1 MLMLCPI
8 CADEFAGSESHCPA
22 CGFDLFP
29 VTMDERTSA
38 TIEAAETG
46 ARRPVEYVELCRPRL
61 FPVAMLI
68 KQVLEQHDVRAIVQ
82 GGHSLSVMPHLAMFG
97 EMRLLVDSERLD
109 LARRIYAAY
118 FETADDIEFTAEDL
132 A

>member
-8 CADEFAGSESHCPA
+8 CADEFADSQSQCPA

-29 VTMDERTSA
+29 VTMDERT
-38 TIEAAETG
+38 AAELDAL

-68 KQVLEQHDVRAIVQ
+68 KQVLEQHDVGVIVQ

-97 EMRLLVDSERLD
+97 ELRVLVDSDRLD
-109 LARRIYAAY
+109 LARRVYAAY
-118 FETADDIEFTAEDL
+118 FETSDDTEFAVEE
-132 A
+132 

>member
-8 CADEFAGSESHCPA
+8 CADEFAGSQSICPA

-29 VTMDERTSA
+29 ATLDPRT
-38 TIEAAETG
+38 AAALEEINH
-46 ARRPVEYVELCRPRL
+46 RPVEYVELCRPRL

-68 KQVLEQHDVRAIVQ
+68 KQVLEQHDVGVIVQ

-97 EMRLLVDSERLD
+97 ELRVLVDSERLD
-109 LARRIYAAY
+109 LAQRVYAAY
-118 FETADDIEFTAEDL
+118 FEMSDDMEFSADE
-132 A
+132 

>member
-8 CADEFAGSESHCPA
+8 CADEFAGSQSHCPA

-29 VTMDERTSA
+29 VTMDERTA
-38 TIEAAETG
+38 TELEAAT
-46 ARRPVEYVELCRPRL
+46 RRPVEYVELCRPRL

-68 KQVLEQHDVRAIVQ
+68 KQVLEQHDVVTIVQ

-97 EMRLLVDSERLD
+97 ELRVLVDSERLD
-109 LARRIYAAY
+109 LARRVYAAY
-118 FETADDIEFTAEDL
+118 FETVDDTEFAADE
-132 A
+132 

>member
-8 CADEFAGSESHCPA
+8 CADEFPGSRSHCPA

-29 VTMDERTSA
+29 VTMDGRTA
-38 TIEAAETG
+38 EELDAA

-61 FPVAMLI
+61 YPVAMLI
-68 KQVLEQHDVRAIVQ
+68 KQVLEQHDVHAILQ

-97 EMRLLVDSERLD
+97 ELRLLVDSAKLD
-109 LARRIYAAY
+109 LARRVYAAY
-118 FETADDIEFTAEDL
+118 FETSDDMEFSAEE
-132 A
+132 

>member
-8 CADEFAGSESHCPA
+8 CADEFPGSQLQCPA

-29 VTMDERTSA
+29 VTMNAQT
-38 TIEAAETG
+38 AAEIDV
-46 ARRPVEYVELCRPRL
+46 ANSRPIEYVELCRPRL

-68 KQVLEQHDVRAIVQ
+68 KQVLEQHDVGVIVQ

-97 EMRLLVDSERLD
+97 ELRVLVDSDRLD
-109 LARRIYAAY
+109 LARRVYTAY
-118 FETADDIEFTAEDL
+118 FETVDDAEFAAEE
-132 A
+132 

>member
-8 CADEFAGSESHCPA
+8 CADEFAGSQAICPA

-29 VTMDERTSA
+29 VTMDPRT
-38 TIEAAETG
+38 AAELDELE
-46 ARRPVEYVELCRPRL
+46 RRPVEYVELCRPRL

-68 KQVLEQHDVRAIVQ
+68 KQVLEQHDVGVIVQ

-97 EMRLLVDSERLD
+97 ELRVLVDSDRLD
-109 LARRIYAAY
+109 LARHVYQAY
-118 FETADDIEFTAEDL
+118 FETGDDAEFAVEE
-132 A
+132 